1 MCPGLTL
8 WLPLS
13 LPQVLFPTGLKMY
26 LLSRKWACG
35 LKGCFRLQP
44 RRTLCFHLLCTQEL
58 EDYFYYSQLR
68 SQGIDTME
76 TRKVS
81 EHICLSELPFVM
93 RAIGFYPSEEKVGDA
108 KTGDSSGTRYQ

>member
-1 MCPGLTL
+1 V
-8 WLPLS
+8 LS
-13 LPQVLFPTGLKMY
+13 V
-26 LLSRKWACG
+26 
-35 LKGCFRLQP
+35 
-44 RRTLCFHLLCTQEL
+44 LCFHFISTQEL

-93 RAIGFYPSEEKVGDA
+93 RAIGFYPSEEKVGRA
-108 KTGDSSGTRYQ
+108 KNENSTKICYL

>member
-1 MCPGLTL
+1 MC
-8 WLPLS
+8 
-13 LPQVLFPTGLKMY
+13 VV
-26 LLSRKWACG
+26 
-35 LKGCFRLQP
+35 
-44 RRTLCFHLLCTQEL
+44 FHCICTQEL

-93 RAIGFYPSEEKVGDA
+93 RAIGFYPSEEKVG
-108 KTGDSSGTRYQ
+108 KTKTTTAVRHVIHENDLWEQ